1 MRFRR
6 RQLGSQIPE
15 INLVPLIDV
24 LMSVLTFFIIIS
36 MTLTGQQVLQVE
48 LPATSTSSGQR
59 NKQPTDPFVVGLT
72 LQGKIILEGQSVSTS
87 QLFEQVQAYLGKN
100 PEGKI
105 ILSADRKLPYAQISN
120 LLKKIS
126 KMGGDRVSLL
136 LRDQ

>member
-48 LPATSTSSGQR
+48 LPATSTASGQR

-100 PEGKI
+100 PEGNI